1 MSSDSRHA
9 PSRPRRAGGR
19 DTGNAGAPRD
29 RRTGPQV
36 EPDDLARLLGPVVH
50 AAGLDLEAVRV
61 SPAGRRRLLRL
72 VVDADGGVGLDQIA
86 EVSREVSGR
95 LDDSGVMGDTPYTLE
110 VSSPGID
117 RPLTE
122 PRHWRRAVGRLV
134 SVPLTA
140 SEDNGSSD
148 RTPAGRRAPIV
159 TGRVLVAGDTGVL
172 LDVDGDRAEFDY
184 VELGPGQVQV
194 EFGRVTEDPVDEDV
208 SPAADRAQSGNG
220 GSQDGH

>member
-1 MSSDSRHA
+1 MSSDPRHA

-19 DTGNAGAPRD
+19 DAGNADVPRE
-29 RRTGPQV
+29 RRTAPQV
-36 EPDDLARLLGPVVH
+36 EPEDLAGLLGPVVD

-86 EVSREVSGR
+86 EVSRELSGR
-95 LDDSGVMGDTPYTLE
+95 LDTSGIMGETPYTLE

-140 SEDNGSSD
+140 SADNGSSG
-148 RTPAGRRAPIV
+148 RTPAGRRAPTV
-159 TGRVLVAGDTGVL
+159 TGRVLVAGDTGVT

-194 EFGRVTEDPVDEDV
+194 EFGRVPEDPVDEDV

-220 GSQDGH
+220 GSQHGH